1 MVKERRFRNPENQ
14 PIENCQQALN
24 PIFPPNILTV
34 DVEDYFQVSGF
45 ESVISREQWDA
56 LPSRVEASTDRL
68 LDIFS
73 EAHVHGTFFILG
85 WIADRYPA
93 LVERIRTEGHEIA
106 SHGYWHRLVYN
117 QTPDEFRTDLRESRR
132 AIKAACGVE
141 VAAYRAPSF
150 SITEQSM
157 WALNILAEEGFR
169 IDSSIF
175 PIHHDRYGVPNANPD
190 IHQRETTTHP
200 ILEVPPSAWR
210 SRLGTVPVGGGYF
223 RLFPLFLTLKAMKEI
238 RKSGSPAMIYLHPWE
253 VDPQQPVIKGVSF
266 RNRVRHRIGL
276 NGTIEKL
283 KKLVR
288 ICEFT
293 TMGER
298 LSSSAIPCLLDNP
311 LQQRPNRPLG
321 NDS

>member
-1 MVKERRFRNPENQ
+1 MPYRPVSKQVRT
-14 PIENCQQALN
+14 CY
-24 PIFPPNILTV
+24 LT
-34 DVEDYFQVSGF
+34 F
-45 ESVISREQWDA
+45 
-56 LPSRVEASTDRL
+56 
-68 LDIFS
+68 FS
-73 EAHVHGTFFILG
+73 EARVHGTFFILG

-93 LVERIRTEGHEIA
+93 LVQRIRTAGHEIA

-150 SITEQSM
+150 SITNQSM
-157 WALNILAEEGFR
+157 WALNILAEEGFQ

-190 IHQRETTTHP
+190 IHLRETTTHP

-223 RLFPLFLTLKAMKEI
+223 RLFPLLLTLKAIKEI
-238 RKSGSPAMIYLHPWE
+238 RKSGAPAMIYLHPWE
-253 VDPQQPVIKGVSF
+253 VDPQQPVIKGVSV

-276 NGTIEKL
+276 KGTIEKL
-283 KKLVR
+283 KKLFR
-288 ICEFT
+288 MYEFT

-298 LSSSAIPCLLDNP
+298 LASSATPCLRDNP
-311 LQQRPNRPLG
+311 LQQRQDRPPG
-321 NDS
+321 NDC